1 MATITTTSDGIIF
14 DFDHSEVT
22 SLQAA
27 QDVTGYLLGLLT
39 AAVALFNPDP
49 VSKTIITV
57 AIAGVAATIAIHKV
71 EFKNADTGNG
81 VDVTLPWWA
90 VVFQLW
96 GALLMKSRPP
106 VLKKGIGGW
115 DLIRPA
121 DRAFAFDYDS
131 SGKLDHL
138 VLYRPG
144 TGAIFILKN
153 SGGQFAS
160 VYAQGDPGT
169 GIGGYDL
176 KDNRDQAFA
185 FDYDSKGRLDHLVPY
200 RPGTGTIWILNNS
213 ALNFAPVYQ
222 AP

>member
-1 MATITTTSDGIIF
+1 MLKMDSAEMLYITHRLFGSLLMNVRLRKEQEKGSNTMATITTSTDPITGGIIF

-27 QDVTGYLLGLLT
+27 QDTTSALLGALT

-49 VSKTIITV
+49 VTKTIITV

-81 VDVTLPWWA
+81 VEVTLPWWA
-90 VVFQLW
+90 VALQLW

-106 VLKKGIGGW
+106 VPKKGIGGY

-121 DRAFAFDYDS
+121 DQAFAFDYDS
-131 SGKLDHL
+131 SGKLDRL
-138 VLYRPG
+138 VL
-144 TGAIFILKN
+144 
-153 SGGQFAS
+153 
-160 VYAQGDPGT
+160 
-169 GIGGYDL
+169 
-176 KDNRDQAFA
+176 
-185 FDYDSKGRLDHLVPY
+185 Y

-213 ALNFAPVYQ
+213 ALNFAPVYRV
-222 AP
+222 P